1 MLLTSHFKIIFVAI
15 GNAVAV
21 LTDAEKRKQYDL
33 YGSAEERVSH
43 SHSPHHHH
51 EYNYSRGFEG

>member
-1 MLLTSHFKIIFVAI
+1 MNMAAI

-33 YGSAEERVSH
+33 YGNADERVTH
-43 SHSPHHHH
+43 THTQGH
-51 EYNYSRGFEG
+51 EHNYSRGFEGK